1 MFTKQNL
8 LAVLAG
14 TVVMYLLAFVIWGI
28 ATADFF
34 EAHSLVDAM
43 KSDEEMD
50 MIMILLGNIVMSFA
64 MSSLYGKWARGHHS
78 AGQGFQFGA
87 WIGLFVGVGMGLLWY
102 GTSNMMDATGHA
114 VEAVLD
120 IVFYGV
126 VGAVI
131 AIVYK
136 ATAAKE
142 AS

>member
-1 MFTKQNL
+1 MFTKQTL
-8 LAVLAG
+8 LAALAG
-14 TVVMYLLAFVIWGI
+14 TVVMYLLGFVIWGI

-50 MIMILLGNIVMSFA
+50 MVMILLGNVVMSFV
-64 MSSLYGKWARGHHS
+64 MSSLYGKWARGYHS

-102 GTSNMMDATGHA
+102 GTSNMMDAAGHM
-114 VEAVLD
+114 VEAALD